1 MDMQRDTSRA
11 VFFAR
16 SGLIVAMLL
25 LAACASDQSAPVED
39 RSIRS
44 QYADNDAANPPPAA
58 THPSV
63 GGTYRVQSGDTLYAI
78 AFKHGIDFR
87 DLAGW
92 NRIPAPYRIYVGQ
105 ELKLSAP
112 LSVASAGTT
121 PAGVTTAPVQ
131 ERPIATTVTPLSPQT
146 QSAHPT
152 NNPPPPKPAASSPM
166 FENVEPEST
175 PSQAPAAVV
184 TSAPPPKVVA
194 QSASPK
200 PPVVAE
206 TETPKPVEPAPQL
219 NAGGVSWHWPA
230 AGNVIGTYVSGDQ
243 TKQGVDIAGNEG
255 DPITATADGEVV
267 YSGNGLIGY
276 GELIIIKHN
285 ASFLSAYGHNRKRLV
300 QEGDKVKAGQRI
312 AEMGASAAAR
322 DELHFEIRKNG
333 KPVNPL
339 EYLPVR

>member
-1 MDMQRDTSRA
+1 MDMQRDLSR
-11 VFFAR
+11 VFFLAR
-16 SGLIVAMLL
+16 SGLIAATLL
-25 LAACASDQSAPVED
+25 LAACASDQPAPVED

-44 QYADNDAANPPPAA
+44 QYAESDTLAPLAAR
-58 THPSV
+58 PSA
-63 GGTYRVQSGDTLYAI
+63 GGMYRVQSGDTLYAI
-78 AFKHGIDFR
+78 AFKHGVDFR

-92 NRIPAPYRIYVGQ
+92 NHIPAPYRIYVGQ
-105 ELKLSAP
+105 ELTLSAP
-112 LSVASAGTT
+112 PSVASTASAPG
-121 PAGVTTAPVQ
+121 GVVIAPVQ
-131 ERPIATTVTPLSPQT
+131 ERTPVTTVTPLSSQT
-146 QSAHPT
+146 QPTRPTSVPTQAKPVASA
-152 NNPPPPKPAASSPM
+152 PM
-166 FENVEPEST
+166 FETVEPEST
-175 PSQAPAAVV
+175 PSQAPASVA
-184 TSAPPPKVVA
+184 APTPKVVTPPP
-194 QSASPK
+194 SPK

-206 TETPKPVEPAPQL
+206 TDTPKPVEPAPQL

-230 AGNVIGTYVSGDQ
+230 AGSVIGTYVSGDQ

>member
-1 MDMQRDTSRA
+1 MQR
-11 VFFAR
+11 VFFLAR
-16 SGLIVAMLL
+16 CGMIGATLL
-25 LAACASDQSAPVED
+25 FVACASDQPAPVED

-44 QYADNDAANPPPAA
+44 EFAENDAANPPPAA
-58 THPSV
+58 MRPSS
-63 GGTYRVQSGDTLYAI
+63 GGTYRVLSGDTLYAI
-78 AFKHGIDFR
+78 AFKHGVDFR
-87 DLAGW
+87 DLAAW
-92 NRIPAPYRIYVGQ
+92 NNIPAPYRIYVGQ
-105 ELKLSAP
+105 ELNLGAP
-112 LSVASAGTT
+112 ASAATAAPST
-121 PAGVTTAPVQ
+121 VVTAPVQ
-131 ERPIATTVTPLSPQT
+131 ERPLSTTVTPLPPPT
-146 QSAHPT
+146 QPSRPA
-152 NNPPPPKPAASSPM
+152 NPPPASKPVASSPM

-175 PSQAPAAVV
+175 PVQPPAATVQ
-184 TSAPPPKVVA
+184 APPPKIA
-194 QSASPK
+194 PPPNK

-206 TETPKPVEPAPQL
+206 AEPPPKPVELAPQL

-322 DELHFEIRKNG
+322 NELHFEIRKNG

>member
-1 MDMQRDTSRA
+1 MDMQRDFSR
-11 VFFAR
+11 FFLLAR
-16 SGLIVAMLL
+16 FGLIASTLL
-25 LAACASDQSAPVED
+25 LGACASDQSAPVED

-44 QYADNDAANPPPAA
+44 QYAENDAATPAPVA
-58 THPSV
+58 TRSAV

-112 LSVASAGTT
+112 STVASTPGT
-121 PAGVTTAPVQ
+121 VVTAPLE
-131 ERPIATTVTPLSPQT
+131 ERPIATTVTPLSSQT
-146 QSAHPT
+146 QSTRPMT
-152 NNPPPPKPAASSPM
+152 VPPPPKPVASTPM

-175 PSQAPAAVV
+175 SSPAPATIAAPTQKVV
-184 TSAPPPKVVA
+184 TPTP
-194 QSASPK
+194 SPK

-206 TETPKPVEPAPQL
+206 TDTPKSVEPAPQL

-230 AGNVIGTYVSGDQ
+230 AGSVIGTYVSGDQ

-333 KPVNPL
+333 KPVNPI

>member
-1 MDMQRDTSRA
+1 MDMQRDFSRA
-11 VFFAR
+11 FFFAR
-16 SGLIVAMLL
+16 SGLIVATLL

-44 QYADNDAANPPPAA
+44 QYAESDAANPTPSA
-58 THPSV
+58 TRPSI

-92 NRIPAPYRIYVGQ
+92 NHIPAPYRIYVGQ
-105 ELKLSAP
+105 ELTLGAP
-112 LSVASAGTT
+112 LSVASTNTAPG
-121 PAGVTTAPVQ
+121 GVVIAPVQ
-131 ERPIATTVTPLSPQT
+131 ERPNVTTVMPLSPQT
-146 QSAHPT
+146 QSTRST
-152 NNPPPPKPAASSPM
+152 NVPSPPKPVASAPM

-175 PSQAPAAVV
+175 SSPASSTVAAPA
-184 TSAPPPKVVA
+184 PKVA
-194 QSASPK
+194 TPTPSPK

-206 TETPKPVEPAPQL
+206 TDTSKPVEPAPQL

-230 AGNVIGTYVSGDQ
+230 AGSVIGTYVSGDQ

-255 DPITATADGEVV
+255 DPITSTADGEVV

-300 QEGDKVKAGQRI
+300 QEGDRVKAGQRI